1 MVMWRSILGDA
12 HELRAERAAAQ
23 AALAVIA
30 GILLSGPLAL
40 LTVAFVHP
48 QPPWQG
54 PARFAAEFHTVQLL
68 PYLGGF
74 VLVGGCVAL
83 VATLCALVPPE
94 RRGRAGVALVLAA
107 AFAALIVL
115 NYILQAAFI
124 PALVSPYR
132 PEDDALITAF
142 TMSNPRSLAWAL
154 EMWGYGVLGVATW
167 AVAVVFGSSRLE
179 RATAAAFRANG
190 VASVAGALATARWPG
205 WELTP
210 AGGVAFGL
218 WNLLMIVMAAL
229 VIAAMTRRSRAVA

>member
-1 MVMWRSILGDA
+1 MWRSILGEA
-12 HELRAERAAAQ
+12 HELRAERTVAQ

-40 LTVAFVHP
+40 LTVALVHP

-54 PARFAAEFHTVQLL
+54 PARFAAEFHVVQLL

-83 VATLCALVPPE
+83 VATLCALAPPE
-94 RRGRAGVALVLAA
+94 RRGRAGVALALAA
-107 AFAALIVL
+107 AFAALILL
-115 NYILQAAFI
+115 NYVLQAAFV
-124 PALVSPYR
+124 PALVSEYR
-132 PEDDALITAF
+132 PEDNALIAAF

-167 AVAVVFGSSRLE
+167 AVAVVFGATRLE

-190 VASVAGALATARWPG
+190 VVSVAGALATALWPG
-205 WELTP
+205 WELTV
-210 AGGVAFGL
+210 AGGVAFGS
-218 WNLLMIVMAAL
+218 WNLLVIVMAAL
-229 VIAAMTRRSRAVA
+229 VIAAMGRRSRAVA